1 MLKKEKETENNYFNI
16 LQFKKKKKKK
26 KKLVHKLEILKCD
39 KLKRSKPK
47 Y

>member
-26 KKLVHKLEILKCD
+26 KV
-39 KLKRSKPK
+39 SP
-47 Y
+47 